1 VDPDPDPGGPK
12 TYGSV
17 GSGSGTLVLRTN
29 PLHKLYKKMNLLKP
43 SNFFS
48 VYYLLDTARIN
59 AATVRQLQ
67 LKEKL
72 DQKQQHLPAEEKV
85 KQPPIN
91 QVRMVYRGG
100 GTRGI
105 KNTTK
110 TRHVYRGGAC
120 WPLTIQSTVPDPT
133 FSILYP

>member
-1 VDPDPDPGGPK
+1 
-12 TYGSV
+12 
-17 GSGSGTLVLRTN
+17 
-29 PLHKLYKKMNLLKP
+29 MNLLKP

-100 GTRGI
+100 DPRHKKHY
-105 KNTTK
+105 KNTP
-110 TRHVYRGGAC
+110 RVQGGGPAGH
-120 WPLTIQSTVPDPT
+120 
-133 FSILYP
+133 